1 MMLKQLSQINY
12 TPLKINRPRK
22 LNQLFI
28 LLMSIFFILM
38 ILTNYLTKKNQS
50 SSRLTSSVKAV
61 TVEDPRL
68 DTIEIIKTA
77 STSSKLNSQEPDI
90 YGTTMQFTSY
100 KLGLKFYYLTHWWKK
115 TDFIEDKPIDVFVSR
130 NVNKVCIQS
139 IPNNSENCTGGQY
152 ILLFKKDVKIP
163 FKKIIEEDL
172 LKNNVKDCVINIHKS
187 GDKEI
192 AEVVPLTDKCSEI
205 YNKRIKDRYFQYDS
219 RFPDKFV
226 FVSLSQHPIF
236 ADTNYNTWE
245 MTLELF

>member
-1 MMLKQLSQINY
+1 MTLEQLSQINY
-12 TPLKINRPRK
+12 TPLKMNHPRK

-61 TVEDPRL
+61 TVEDTRL

-77 STSSKLNSQEPDI
+77 STSSKLDSQEPDI

-100 KLGLKFYYLTHWWKK
+100 KLGLKFYYLTNWWKK
-115 TDFIEDKPIDVFVSR
+115 TNSIEDRPIDVFVSR
-130 NVNKVCIQS
+130 NVNRVCIQS
-139 IPNNSENCTGGQY
+139 ILSNSKNCTGGQY
-152 ILLFKKDVKIP
+152 VLLFKKDVKIP
-163 FKKIIEEDL
+163 FKQIIEEDL
-172 LKNNVKDCVINIHKS
+172 LKNKSKDCVINTHKS

-192 AEVVPLTDKCSEI
+192 AEIIPLTDKCSEI
-205 YNKRIKDRYFQYDS
+205 YSKKNENRYFQYDS
-219 RFPDKFV
+219 RFPDRFV

-245 MTLELF
+245 ITLELF